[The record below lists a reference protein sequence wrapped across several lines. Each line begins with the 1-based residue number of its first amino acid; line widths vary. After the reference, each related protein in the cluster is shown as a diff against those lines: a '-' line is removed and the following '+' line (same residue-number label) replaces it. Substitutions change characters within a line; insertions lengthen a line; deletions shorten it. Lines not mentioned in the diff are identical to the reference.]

1 MTQHLI
7 NRLYIICTLLSMAFL
22 IIGPSCSGTRSDMSE
37 DEELRLFNLVA
48 EPSSEGN
55 YALAISMADSLLSTQ
70 LSDTLRG
77 YIMLERGVALFN
89 SGKIAE
95 SASYGND
102 IMEYARKHNIIEIE
116 TQAEQ
121 NRGGIYRR
129 SGNDDSALICYSRG
143 LDLAMKSGNIEMEQV
158 LADMLAILCAERNRF
173 DDAEKFSQ
181 QAISLGKEMS
191 DTLAIVSAVATSGA
205 IRARQEKY
213 AEAIR
218 IQEPYIPM
226 AATVDP
232 LTRIKF
238 YTPVVKSCIQLDSLQ
253 KARDIL
259 SQMQEDASVLPAN
272 HQSAIAVKSVEAA
285 LASAEK
291 RWDDQWEI
299 LCALDS
305 LDTQGR
311 KENMIMIER
320 AECRANMGDWQ
331 GAAQR
336 YRKAYDALYEQH
348 RSSVEKDISELSVKY
363 DTALKQLEIE
373 RLRSRQW
380 VMMSIISCCIFL
392 IIIGAGVWT
401 VISRSRKAAAER
413 KARMEYI
420 RGLEQ
425 ERGRMARELHDDV
438 AAHLVGLQFDILTCP
453 VEECAAKLKSLAVKV
468 RNLSHELMPPEFTQL
483 TLPELISDMALSRND
498 AARNISIQCLL
509 KGSFEWQTLPA
520 ATSFELYRIVQ
531 EAVTNAIKHT
541 SAPDITI
548 TLDGDSRYKI
558 TVESTS
564 ASTSPH
570 DTQGIGLRI
579 MKIRAEL
586 AGATLTNSISQSG
599 SILTLTQL

>member
-1 MTQHLI
+1 
-7 NRLYIICTLLSMAFL
+7 MASL
-22 IIGPSCSGTRSDMSE
+22 IIGPSCSSTRSDMSE

-95 SASYGND
+95 SASYGNE

-129 SGNDDSALICYSRG
+129 AGNDDSALICYSRG
-143 LDLAMKSGNIEMEQV
+143 LDLAMESGNVEMEQV
-158 LADMLAILCAERNRF
+158 LADMLAILCTERNRF
-173 DDAEKFSQ
+173 DDAEKFTQ
-181 QAISLGKEMS
+181 QAISLSKDLS
-191 DTLAIVSAVATSGA
+191 DTTAMVSAVATLGA
-205 IRARQEKY
+205 IRSRQERY
-213 AEAIR
+213 AEVINL
-218 IQEPYIPM
+218 QEPYIPM

-238 YTPVVKSCIQLDSLQ
+238 YTPVIKSCIQLDSLQ
-253 KARDIL
+253 RARAIL
-259 SQMQEDASVLPAN
+259 SQMQEDASALPAN
-272 HQSAIAVKSVEAA
+272 HQSAIAVKSAEAA
-285 LASAEK
+285 LAAAEQ
-291 RWDDQWEI
+291 RWNDQWKI

-311 KENMIMIER
+311 RENMIMIER

-336 YRKAYDALYEQH
+336 YRKAYDALAEQH
-348 RSSVEKDISELSVKY
+348 QSSVEKDISELSVKY

-373 RLRSRQW
+373 RLRNRQW
-380 VMMSIISCCIFL
+380 VMMSIMLCCIFL
-392 IIIGAGVWT
+392 IIIGAGVWI

-438 AAHLVGLQFDILTCP
+438 AAHLVGMQFDILTCP
-453 VEECAAKLKSLAVKV
+453 SEECAGKLKSLAVKV
-468 RNLSHELMPPEFTQL
+468 RNLSHELMPPEFTRL

-498 AARNISIQCLL
+498 PARNITVHTIL
-509 KGSFEWQTLPA
+509 KGTFEWSSLPPSA
-520 ATSFELYRIVQ
+520 SFELYRIVQ

-558 TVESTS
+558 TVEST
-564 ASTSPH
+564 ATATTIH
-570 DTQGIGLRI
+570 DPQGIGLRI

-586 AGATLTNSISQSG
+586 AGAALTNSISQSG
-599 SILTLTQL
+599 SLLTLTQL

>member
-1 MTQHLI
+1 MIHHLS
-7 NRLYIICTLLSMAFL
+7 NRLHIICTLLSMASL
-22 IIGPSCSGTRSDMSE
+22 IIGPSCSSTRSDMSE

-95 SASYGND
+95 SASYGNE

-129 SGNDDSALICYSRG
+129 AGNDDSALICYSRG
-143 LDLAMKSGNIEMEQV
+143 LDLAMESGNIEMEQV
-158 LADMLAILCAERNRF
+158 LADMLAILCTERNRF
-173 DDAEKFSQ
+173 DDAEKFTQ
-181 QAISLGKEMS
+181 QAISLSKELS
-191 DTLAIVSAVATSGA
+191 DTTAMVSAVATLGA
-205 IRARQEKY
+205 IRSRQERY
-213 AEAIR
+213 AEVINL
-218 IQEPYIPM
+218 QEPYIPM

-238 YTPVVKSCIQLDSLQ
+238 YTPVIKSCIQLDSLQ
-253 KARDIL
+253 RARAIL
-259 SQMQEDASVLPAN
+259 SQMQEDASALPAN
-272 HQSAIAVKSVEAA
+272 HQSAIAVKSAEAA
-285 LASAEK
+285 LAAAEQ
-291 RWDDQWEI
+291 RWNDQWKI

-311 KENMIMIER
+311 KENMILIER

-336 YRKAYDALYEQH
+336 YRKAYDALAEQH

-373 RLRSRQW
+373 RLRNRQW
-380 VMMSIISCCIFL
+380 VMMSIILCCIFL
-392 IIIGAGVWT
+392 IIIGGGVWI

-438 AAHLVGLQFDILTCP
+438 AAHLVGMQFDILTCP
-453 VEECAAKLKSLAVKV
+453 NEECAGKLNSLAVKV
-468 RNLSHELMPPEFTQL
+468 RNLSHELMPPEFTRL

-498 AARNISIQCLL
+498 PARNITVHTII
-509 KGSFEWQTLPA
+509 KGTFEWGSLPA
-520 ATSFELYRIVQ
+520 SASFELYRIVQ

-558 TVESTS
+558 TVES
-564 ASTSPH
+564 ASTSTFPH
-570 DTQGIGLRI
+570 DSQGIGLRI

-586 AGATLTNSISQSG
+586 AGAALTNSISQSG
-599 SILTLTQL
+599 SLLTLTQL

>member
-1 MTQHLI
+1 MIHHLS
-7 NRLYIICTLLSMAFL
+7 NRLHIICTLLSMASL
-22 IIGPSCSGTRSDMSE
+22 IIGPSCSGTRSDMSD

-95 SASYGND
+95 SASYGNE

-129 SGNDDSALICYSRG
+129 AGNDDSALICYSRG
-143 LDLAMKSGNIEMEQV
+143 LDLAMKSGNVEMEQV
-158 LADMLAILCAERNRF
+158 LADMLAILCTERNRF
-173 DDAEKFSQ
+173 DDAEKFTQ
-181 QAISLGKEMS
+181 QAISLSKELS
-191 DTLAIVSAVATSGA
+191 DTTAIVSAVATLGA
-205 IRARQEKY
+205 IRSRQERY
-213 AEAIR
+213 AEVINL
-218 IQEPYIPM
+218 QEPYIPM

-238 YTPVVKSCIQLDSLQ
+238 YTPVIKSCIQLDSLQ
-253 KARDIL
+253 RARAIL
-259 SQMQEDASVLPAN
+259 SQMQEDASGLPVN
-272 HQSAIAVKSVEAA
+272 HQSAIAVKSAEAA

-291 RWDDQWEI
+291 RWNDQWKI

-336 YRKAYDALYEQH
+336 YRKAYDALAEQH
-348 RSSVEKDISELSVKY
+348 QSSVEKDISELSVKY

-373 RLRSRQW
+373 RLRNRQW
-380 VMMSIISCCIFL
+380 VMMSITLCCIFL
-392 IIIGAGVWT
+392 IIIGAGVWI

-438 AAHLVGLQFDILTCP
+438 AAHLVGMQFDILTCP
-453 VEECAAKLKSLAVKV
+453 SEECAGKLKSLAVKV
-468 RNLSHELMPPEFTQL
+468 RNLSHELMPPEFTRL

-498 AARNISIQCLL
+498 PARNITVHTIL
-509 KGSFEWQTLPA
+509 KGTFEWSSLPPSA
-520 ATSFELYRIVQ
+520 SFELYRIVQ

-558 TVESTS
+558 TVEST
-564 ASTSPH
+564 ATATTIH
-570 DTQGIGLRI
+570 DPQGIGLRI

-586 AGATLTNSISQSG
+586 AGAALTNSISQSG
-599 SILTLTQL
+599 SLLTLTQL